1 MEKYDFGPD
10 DGHYEDY
17 VKNLMSSP
25 DELWDV
31 LDENKNLTGKT
42 HKRALPLGEGE
53 YHQVVTA
60 FVRNAQGKYLITKRA
75 PEKGFAGCWE
85 VTGGSVTAGETSYT
99 GVLREV
105 IEETGLDVSDAPYR
119 LITSHRGDHYFS
131 DAWFFEKDFDLKDV
145 VCQPGETCEASTA
158 TAKEI
163 IRMEKEGTF
172 VPFSFIR
179 EVFEKIGE
187 PLD

>member
-10 DGHYEDY
+10 DGHYNDY

-25 DELWDV
+25 DELWDI

-42 HKRALPLGEGE
+42 HRRADPMLDGE

-60 FVRNAQGKYLITKRA
+60 FVRNKEGKYLITKRA
-75 PEKGFAGCWE
+75 PEKGFAGYWE

-99 GVLREV
+99 GVIREV
-105 IEETGLDVSDAPYR
+105 LEETGLDVSKDPYKF
-119 LITSHRGDHYFS
+119 IMTHKGDHYFS
-131 DAWFFEKDFDLKDV
+131 DVWLFEKDFKLSDV
-145 VCQPGETCEASTA
+145 KCQPGETCDASTA
-158 TAKEI
+158 TAREI
-163 IRMEKEGTF
+163 VDMEANDKF
-172 VPFSFIR
+172 VPFSFIK

-187 PLD
+187 AL